1 VSRSLNIL
9 LLSAYD
15 AASHERWRRELEQ
28 QLPHH
33 QWTQLSLPPRYF
45 NWRIRG
51 NSLTWAFTQKELLA
65 QPYDLL
71 IATSMV
77 DLSALRGFIPA
88 LTRLPTLVYFHENQ
102 FVYPASDAQFSSV
115 EPQMLTLYSAL
126 CADMLVFNSEFNR
139 STFLA
144 GVENL
149 LRRLPDGVPPGLPQ
163 RLNDMSQVLSVPLA
177 AHCYQTATK
186 SPQHFTVIWNHRW
199 EYDKGP
205 ERLLAM
211 LKIFFAEHCA
221 AEKNSGLTLHV
232 VGQQFRQQP
241 PVFNEIKQL
250 LEQHGALGQ
259 WGHVERAEDYRQL
272 LGASH
277 VVLSTALHDFQGLAV
292 LEAVAAGCV
301 PLVPNRQAYPE
312 WFGSGFCYAGDVESP
327 LNEANNMAHALH
339 GRIEEYKQFRFPA
352 APDVSAFG
360 WNYLKNDYD
369 LLFHSAIA
377 RHQLK
382 S

>member
-126 CADMLVFNSEFNR
+126 CADALVFNSAFNR

-144 GVENL
+144 GVETL
-149 LRRLPDGVPPGLPQ
+149 LRRLPDSVPPGLPQ
-163 RLNDMSQVLSVPLA
+163 QLRDASQVLSVPLA
-177 AHCYQTATK
+177 AHCYQAAMK
-186 SPQHFTVIWNHRW
+186 SPKNFTVIWNHRW

-211 LKIFFAEHCA
+211 LKIFFAGHCA
-221 AEKNSGLTLHV
+221 TEKYPSLTLHV

-241 PVFNEIKQL
+241 PVFAEIKQL
-250 LEQHGALGQ
+250 LEQQGALGQ

-272 LGASH
+272 LAESH

-301 PLVPNRQAYPE
+301 PLVPDRQAYPE
-312 WFGSGFCYAGDVESP
+312 WFGANFCYVSDVENPS
-327 LNEANNMAHALH
+327 NEARSMADSLQVRMQEFMQAKLP
-339 GRIEEYKQFRFPA
+339 EP
-352 APDVSAFG
+352 PDMKSFG
-360 WNYLKNDYD
+360 WDYLRSAYD
-369 LLFHSAIA
+369 LLFQSVTL
-377 RHQLK
+377 RHRLK
-382 S
+382 